1 MPVPSDTSADA
12 ERVMIDGFRR
22 MSPAQ
27 KLERVAALNRALVD
41 LATARLRRQYG
52 PSMSPRELR
61 LRLAALRLDADTMRK
76 AFDWDPATHGL

>member
-1 MPVPSDTSADA
+1 MAVPSDTSADA
-12 ERVMIDGFRR
+12 ERVMIEGFRR

-52 PSMSPRELR
+52 ANMTPRELG

-76 AFDWDPATHGL
+76 AFDWDPAAHGL

>member
-61 LRLAALRLDADTMRK
+61 LRLAALRLDADTMRN
-76 AFDWDPATHGL
+76 AFDWDPATPGL